1 MQLLDATQM
10 PKSAI
15 SSFTNYLE
23 DARVVSRS
31 VVVACSNPSRNE
43 ASIPVILSADAVILA
58 IVRDESTFKGTEQL
72 VKLFGPRIIGSV
84 VLPKS
89 MSRPR
94 DGLIETRPM
103 ASRAISARER
113 ATSSAKARP
122 RGSTSAERRH
132 RDLQSARASAQ
143 AAGAAGTSDAHPP
156 ARSRWWSSTMAP
168 TSSDRA

>member
-1 MQLLDATQM
+1 MEAAVTESVSPEIEDDRRVEWHQLWVAVRRWQWSSLAIVPASPTDWAVHVARSLVRVGSIHLGTAVQLLDATQM

-23 DARVVSRS
+23 DARVVARS
-31 VVVACSNPSRNE
+31 VIVACSNPSRNE

-84 VLPKS
+84 VLPQS

-94 DGLIETRPM
+94 TV
-103 ASRAISARER
+103 
-113 ATSSAKARP
+113 
-122 RGSTSAERRH
+122 
-132 RDLQSARASAQ
+132 
-143 AAGAAGTSDAHPP
+143 
-156 ARSRWWSSTMAP
+156 
-168 TSSDRA
+168 